1 MVQMLI
7 SRIFCGVGFSISMV
21 LNEMMPHMSIDHKS
35 WVANDGNHV
44 MVPNLSEMN
53 TPMTRA
59 NAQV

>member
-1 MVQMLI
+1 
-7 SRIFCGVGFSISMV
+7 MV

-44 MVPNLSEMN
+44 MVPNLSEMI